1 VISSNATRQD
11 FIVQQLLA
19 KRPSSVG
26 LYRLVMKEG
35 SDNIRSSAVLGILHR
50 LLEAGVGI
58 VIYEPSLIDSTY
70 RGAPLIKE
78 LADFKAR
85 SDLIVA
91 NRVDNQLD
99 DVAHKLFSR
108 DLFGSG

>member
-1 VISSNATRQD
+1 M
-11 FIVQQLLA
+11 QQLLA
-19 KRPSSVG
+19 QRPSSVG
-26 LYRLVMKEG
+26 LYRLVIKEG

-58 VIYEPSLIDSTY
+58 VIYEPLLTDRTY
-70 RGAPLIKE
+70 RGAPLITE
-78 LADFKAR
+78 LADFKAS

-91 NRVDNQLD
+91 NRIDNQLD
-99 DVAHKLFSR
+99 DVSHKLFSR